1 MHPWACTFHV
11 SQNPRCAVVAYPT
24 LTATD
29 RDWIESVRARH
40 DPRADMIA
48 AHVTLAFPA
57 VAYPT
62 AIVRD
67 AALVAATNPPVRF
80 AIGAARAVADAI
92 GGGAHVF
99 LVIDE
104 GRDTIAAL
112 HDQLYAGTLARHLRA
127 DIPFIPH
134 ITVAAHPDLAW
145 CRDFATNLNRT
156 LPRMRGTLDTLDV
169 IAVGTSHVETIAH
182 LALGAA
188 ARELRTPNPE
198 P

>member
-1 MHPWACTFHV
+1 V

-57 VAYPT
+57 VMYPT
-62 AIVRD
+62 ALVRE
-67 AALVAATNPPVRF
+67 AAIAAATCVPVSF
-80 AIGAARAVADAI
+80 AIGAARAVPDAI

-104 GRDTIAAL
+104 GRDAIAAL
-112 HDQLYAGTLARHLRA
+112 HDRLYAGALARHLRT
-127 DIPFIPH
+127 DVPFIPH
-134 ITVAAHPDLAW
+134 ITVAAHADLAW
-145 CRDFATNLNRT
+145 CRDFADNLNRT

-169 IAVGTSHVETIAH
+169 IAVGASHVETLAH
-182 LALGAA
+182 LPLGA
-188 ARELRTPNPE
+188 RRQD
-198 P
+198 